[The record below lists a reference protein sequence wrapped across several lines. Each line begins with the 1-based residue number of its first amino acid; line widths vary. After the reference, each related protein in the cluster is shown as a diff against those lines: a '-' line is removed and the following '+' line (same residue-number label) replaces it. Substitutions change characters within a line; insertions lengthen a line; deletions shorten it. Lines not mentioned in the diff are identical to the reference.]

1 MKKAV
6 TLNFG
11 KNFIEELSD
20 FLIKEIAPEG
30 NDFSKIACVFG
41 GQRPALFLQRSLARK
56 IKKPFFGPKVFTIDS
71 FAERIISELPLP
83 KLTNLEAA
91 YIIYTL
97 AKKYTPGVFKGRE
110 EFNEFLPW
118 ANEIHSFIEQIDL
131 EDLADSSLLGIEKS
145 AQIGYDVPASINLL
159 LERVVKIRNSYH
171 KILKERRVYSRG
183 QIYRQASVAVKNKD
197 FKDFKN
203 IIFCNFF
210 YLHSTEARIL
220 KEVCLKD
227 KGICFFQGSSKDW
240 EALKKNSNDLG
251 FKIEPEIKSK
261 PAYSLHINKGFDMHS
276 QISAVRNILE
286 GIKDKDNTVMVMP
299 RPQAVVPLLTAVSQ
313 CLDNYNVSMGY
324 PLRRS
329 SLFDLFNALSKAQES
344 SKDGKY
350 YAKDYLRLLQHP
362 LVKNFKLSD
371 DPAATRIMV
380 HKIEELLKGEKESSI
395 GGSLFLNLSDIEGE
409 NKIYEMAVQTL
420 SAMGI
425 ESDVKTCSL
434 ILSELHK
441 LLFRIWEDNST
452 FKEFAGNLG
461 VLLDALVE
469 KSPIAKFVFNLKAI
483 DKLRF
488 IKDELESLSFN
499 TEVFGSRQIWE
510 IFQQKLETEVISFI
524 GSPLKGAQV
533 LGLFETRSLNF
544 ENVIIMDM
552 NEGVFPKLKVHEPLI
567 PREVM
572 LLLGLNR
579 LEKEEEIQ
587 RYQFHS
593 LVSGAKNV
601 YLVYEENQEKE
612 KSRFIEE
619 LIWQRQAQREYLE
632 SFSIPK
638 VFFTVSTV
646 NREIIVEK
654 TPEMVEHLKKQRYS
668 ASRVNTYL
676 RCPLQFYYE
685 YVLGFRDKEDMLDE
699 PDASCIGNFMHG
711 LLEEAFEKFKG
722 LSPVIDA
729 KFKKFFFKKM
739 DERFET
745 ELARRMKSDSFILKK
760 IIHKR
765 LDSFLDREVKR
776 QVAKILCLE
785 EKRSGT
791 IEINKSPIVF
801 NYTVDR
807 IDELKDGSLVI
818 IDYKSGTADI
828 APKKLAAL
836 SVMEMNLESIR
847 RDIKSFQLPIYY
859 YFISREFPSKEVN
872 AQLYSLR
879 TLERKSFISNQD
891 YGSREK
897 IIKICLEALG
907 IVCEEI
913 FSESVPFIPEKDQR
927 KCQFC
932 RFRLLCS

>member
-6 TLNFG
+6 TLGFG
-11 KNFIEELSD
+11 QNFIEELSD

-71 FAERIISELPLP
+71 FAERVISELPLA

-97 AKKYTPGVFKGRE
+97 AKKYAPGVFKGRE
-110 EFNEFLPW
+110 GFNEFLPW
-118 ANEIHSFIEQIDL
+118 ANEIHSFIEQADL
-131 EDLADSSLLGIEKS
+131 ENLADDSLLGVERS
-145 AQIGYDVPASINLL
+145 AQIGYDVPASINIL
-159 LERVVKIRNSYH
+159 LERIVKIRSFYH
-171 KILKERRVYSRG
+171 KALEERRVYSRG
-183 QIYRQASVAVKNKD
+183 RIYRQASAAVKDKD
-197 FKDFKN
+197 FKDFET

-210 YLHSTEARIL
+210 YLHSTEARIIR
-220 KEVCLKD
+220 EVCLKGR
-227 KGICFFQGSSKDW
+227 GICFFQGSGKDW
-240 EALKKNSNDLG
+240 EALKKNSKDLG
-251 FKIEPEIKSK
+251 FKIEPEVENKSG
-261 PAYSLHINKGFDMHS
+261 YNLHINKGFDMHS
-276 QISAVRNILE
+276 QVSAVRNILE
-286 GIKDKDNTVMVMP
+286 EIKDKDDTVIVMP
-299 RPQAVVPLLTAVSQ
+299 RPQTIVPLLSAVSQ

-324 PLRRS
+324 PLKRS

-362 LVKNFKLSD
+362 LVKNLEINGN
-371 DPAATRIMV
+371 PAVTRIMV
-380 HKIEELLKGEKESSI
+380 HKIEELLKGERESSI
-395 GGSLFLNLSDIEGE
+395 GGSLFLSLSGIEEE
-409 NKIYEMAVQTL
+409 NKIYEMAIQTL

-425 ESDVKTCSL
+425 ESDIETCSL

-441 LLFRIWEDNST
+441 FLFRVWENNST
-452 FKEFAGNLG
+452 FEKFAENLG
-461 VLLDALVE
+461 ILLDLLVE
-469 KSPIAKFVFNLKAI
+469 KSPIVKFVFNLKTI
-483 DKLRF
+483 DKLRL
-488 IKDELESLSFN
+488 IEDELKNLSFN
-499 TEVFGSRQIWE
+499 TEVFSNRQIWE

-524 GSPLKGAQV
+524 GSPLRGTQV

-552 NEGVFPKLKVHEPLI
+552 NEGVFPKLKVNEPLI

-593 LVSGAKNV
+593 LISGAKNV

-632 SFSIPK
+632 TFSIPK

-646 NREIIVEK
+646 SRKVIVNK
-654 TPEMVEHLKKQRYS
+654 TPEMVEHLKRQRYS
-668 ASRVNTYL
+668 ASRINTYL
-676 RCPLQFYYE
+676 SCPLQFYYE

-711 LLEEAFEKFKG
+711 LLEEVFEKFKG

-729 KFKKFFFKKM
+729 KFKKFFFRKM
-739 DERFET
+739 DERFEK

-765 LDSFLDREVKR
+765 LDSFLDREAER
-776 QVAKILCLE
+776 QVAKIICLE

-791 IEINKSPIVF
+791 IEINGAPLVF
-801 NYTVDR
+801 NYTIDR

-818 IDYKSGTADI
+818 IDYKSGSADKV
-828 APKKLAAL
+828 PKKLAAL
-836 SVMEMNLESIR
+836 RAMEMNLESIR
-847 RDIKSFQLPIYY
+847 RDIKSFQLPLYC
-859 YFISREFPSKEVN
+859 YFVSREFPSKEVN

-879 TLERKSFISNQD
+879 TLERKSFISDQD
-891 YGSREK
+891 ADSREK
-897 IIKICLEALG
+897 IMEICLEALG
-907 IVCEEI
+907 LVCEEI
-913 FSESVPFIPEKDQR
+913 FSESVPFIPKKEQR
-927 KCQFC
+927 ICEFC